1 MASNSFYGQV
11 HISAYYLMKNPFYAT
26 LLRLKPIDE
35 TLVITLSHSFYT
47 LGQTLQGLR
56 KGGVVILLALLPLAA
71 TAAQEDSHPFCIP
84 PELSEAPSL
93 ETLPEGD
100 ESIQISADQVTAKS
114 KAVSSFQGNVS
125 ILRRDSVM
133 EASRA
138 DYDKTSDTLELDE
151 NIRYRTPTM
160 YLTADHASINIS
172 EGSGRLEN
180 PRFQMLDLHAF
191 GEAEVM
197 LEEQNRIQLENTLY
211 STCPPGQKDWY
222 LKAGKLV
229 LDRDNNIGTARKV
242 SITFKGVPFMY
253 LPYIS
258 FPLEGR
264 KTGFLLPDIGHSSS
278 SGTDISLPYY
288 WNIAP
293 HRDATTTPRYISK
306 RGSMLE
312 TEFRYLNPNSA
323 GMLNVDTLPDDKLY
337 GDDRLSTTLH
347 HDARLGRA
355 WQTSLDYR
363 YVSDTDYF
371 NDLGNSQGNTS
382 LTHLERRLDL
392 SYQGQNWRFQG
403 LVQDHQTLSGVEPY
417 RRLPQLR
424 LTAASPKRSGKLQY
438 AFAGEW
444 VSFEHEDPLHPDPD
458 GSRLD
463 LYPSLSLPLQGSAW
477 FLTPRLASRYTQY
490 QLVDVIG
497 DESPSRNQEIASLD
511 AGLFFERELKIAGQ
525 SVQQT
530 LEPRL
535 YYLHVPYDDQSNLPV
550 FDSSALD
557 FSFSQL
563 FRENRFSG
571 ADRMGDA
578 EQLTLALSSR
588 LNRLDNGRELAR
600 VSLGQIFYYR
610 DREVTILP
618 APVETEESS
627 SLVGELALQPRENL
641 ALSTTVQ
648 WNPHQD
654 VTEQLGARLIYR
666 PEPRRALSLNYR
678 LRRDQALRQTDLVA
692 LWPLS
697 QHWHFLGRWNYDLE
711 TEQSLDTLAGLEYQS
726 CCWGLRL
733 TGRAQLN
740 TSTQEIDRSIYLSL
754 ELKGLANIGQRLDS
768 ELERGI
774 LGYD

>member
-1 MASNSFYGQV
+1 
-11 HISAYYLMKNPFYAT
+11 MKNPFYAI
-26 LLRLKPIDE
+26 LRNLKPIDE
-35 TLVITLSHSFYT
+35 TLVIIRSLLIHTI
-47 LGQTLQGLR
+47 GRILQSSR
-56 KGGVVILLALLPLAA
+56 KDCVVVLLTLLPLIA
-71 TAAQEDSHPFCIP
+71 TAAQEDSYAFCLP
-84 PELSEAPSL
+84 SGLGEVPALEA
-93 ETLPEGD
+93 LPEGD
-100 ESIQISADQVTAKS
+100 ESVQISADQVTAKS
-114 KAVSSFQGNVS
+114 KTVSSFQGNVS
-125 ILRRDSVM
+125 IHRRDSVM

-138 DYDKTSDTLELDE
+138 DYDKTSDTLELHE

-160 YLTADHASINIS
+160 YLTADHASINIG
-172 EGSGRLEN
+172 EDSGRLEN

-197 LEEQNRIQLENTLY
+197 LEEKNRARLENTLY
-211 STCPPGQKDWY
+211 STCPPGQRDWQ
-222 LKAGKLV
+222 LKAGKLE
-229 LDRDNNIGTARKV
+229 LDRDNNIGIARKV
-242 SITFKGVPFMY
+242 SIAFKGVPFIY

-264 KTGFLLPDIGHSSS
+264 KTGFLVPEIGHSSS
-278 SGTDISLPYY
+278 SGTDIRLPYY

-323 GMLNVDTLPDDKLY
+323 GILNVDALSDDKLY
-337 GDDRLSTTLH
+337 GDDRLSAIFH

-392 SYQGQNWRFQG
+392 SYQGNNWRFQG
-403 LVQDHQTLSGVEPY
+403 LAQDHQTLSGDEPY

-424 LTAASPKRSGKLQY
+424 LTAASPERSGKVQY
-438 AFAGEW
+438 AFSGEW
-444 VSFEHEDPLHPDPD
+444 VNFAHEDPLPSRPE

-463 LYPSLSLPLQGSAW
+463 LYPSLSLPLQGTAW

-490 QLVDVIG
+490 QLIDVVG
-497 DESPSRNQEIASLD
+497 DDSPSRSQEIASLD
-511 AGLFFERELKIAGQ
+511 AGLFFERELEISGR
-525 SVQQT
+525 SLQQT

-535 YYLHVPYDDQSNLPV
+535 YYLHVPYEDQSTLPV

-571 ADRMGDA
+571 TDRMGDA

-600 VSLGQIFYYR
+600 ASLGQIFYFR
-610 DREVTILP
+610 DREVILP
-618 APVETEESS
+618 TQTIETNDSS

-641 ALSTTVQ
+641 TLSATAQ

-654 VTEQLGARLIYR
+654 ITEQLGARLSYR

-678 LRRDQALRQTDLVA
+678 YRRDQALRQTDLVA
-692 LWPLS
+692 MWPLS

-711 TEQSLDTLAGLEYQS
+711 IEQSLDTLTGLEYQS